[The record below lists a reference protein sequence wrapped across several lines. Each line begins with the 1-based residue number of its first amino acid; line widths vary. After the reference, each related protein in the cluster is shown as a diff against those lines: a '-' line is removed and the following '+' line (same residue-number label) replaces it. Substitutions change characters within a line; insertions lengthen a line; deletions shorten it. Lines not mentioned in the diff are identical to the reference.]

1 MFSPSSSPK
10 GPSSSPSSTPDTTPR
25 QRLQSP
31 PRFQLDLDRSSK
43 PRSHPGL
50 LSPRQTSP
58 TVQPSPTPRKKLAMT
73 LNLGSSPLGQTPEIG
88 SPRSFF
94 SPRNRSTFTPYKA
107 TGSLSRSDTLVDPP
121 PFRLPEPTADDLREE
136 PSPSHRSR
144 QRAERAVKNDFPGT
158 VPLQKEIRTREK
170 DGTETCTLLPL
181 KIRGHVVLDAQPR
194 LPALKQALLR
204 YAELT
209 RVIPLPDQ
217 KPHQAARDASQVLEQ
232 LLGDL
237 CEAIAAQDR
246 KPTGHQRPDVPVALQ
261 ALHDRLTREQAR
273 LKPLCSSR
281 RIGELRQHGVEMP
294 SGSRLVDMMVT
305 SQLPQE
311 RWAAWQAE
319 GFDVRD
325 LAHGERGE
333 LELTDLQQVLPDWH
347 DRPTRVADARLV
359 LAARLLFPGMDKARF
374 LALAPVL
381 VERQVP
387 LELLSCMADHE
398 IEPHPHNLP
407 SAEHLLRAASCEP
420 RPLGQGRM
428 GTAYLLALGTERWV
442 FKAEQEQ
449 GPSEAGL
456 GAGMPETGA
465 NTTGRVLASARFS
478 QLLGLD
484 TVPEALPFW
493 MPPRDGQPGRYGSIS
508 RLVKGPMMQAGLGD
522 VATHRLDNDFHLLSA
537 RKHLPQ
543 LQDIAQRHGFGSVE
557 LDDAGR
563 TLTWKPRTEYL
574 HPLQTASVAARI
586 SLSEA
591 SVVELLT
598 GQVDGHPGNYLL
610 ENGQAARLI
619 DTAESFPP
627 GLTHPLGLIT
637 EPAPVI
643 QAWDQHLQH
652 LVSAIR
658 GGQPMPAPP
667 RTVGELQRADLLRM
681 TETTFVQRWARDLPW
696 GQQQLAWLAMEGLQA
711 RLADRQRIASVPDR
725 VASDG
730 NTAVH
735 CHGWPPVIASGL
747 KARVLALDEASV
759 KQTLAPY
766 LTPEEV
772 DATWSRTRVLQQM
785 LQVPG
790 AIHEVHAVDDWTS
803 AEVTRRLGWAPDV
816 LDPAADALS
825 GHTGSEWERRALR
838 RSLLMSSGLPG
849 ALALDEHLMRRAIA
863 TAPPDAPYRGTAL
876 FDVKALLA
884 ALNLG

>member
-1 MFSPSSSPK
+1 MFGLSSSPK
-10 GPSSSPSSTPDTTPR
+10 GSSSSPSSAPDTTPS

-31 PRFQLDLDRSSK
+31 PRFLLDLDWSSK

-50 LSPRQTSP
+50 LTPRQTSP

-107 TGSLSRSDTLVDPP
+107 PGSLAPSDTLVSPP
-121 PFRLPEPTADDLREE
+121 QFQLPEPSSDDLRAE
-136 PSPSHRSR
+136 PSPTHRSS
-144 QRAERAVKNDFPGT
+144 QRVERAVKNDFPGT

-170 DGTETCTLLPL
+170 DGTETCTLLSL
-181 KIRGHVVLDAQPR
+181 KGQGHVVLDAQPR

-204 YAELT
+204 YTELT

-217 KPHQAARDASQVLEQ
+217 RPHK
-232 LLGDL
+232 
-237 CEAIAAQDR
+237 AAQEASEALVRLLDELSAAISAHLG
-246 KPTGHQRPDVPVALQ
+246 KPEGHRQPLVLAALQ
-261 ALHDRLTREQAR
+261 ALHDRLTEDQAR
-273 LKPLCSSR
+273 LKPLCRSN
-281 RIGELRQHGVEMP
+281 RIDELRQDGVEVP
-294 SGSRLVDMMVT
+294 SGSRLVDLMVT

-325 LAHGERGE
+325 LAHGERGD
-333 LELTDLQQVLPDWH
+333 LELTDLQQLLPDWH
-347 DRPTRVADARLV
+347 DRPTRVADARQV
-359 LAARLLFPGMDKARF
+359 LAARLLFPGMEKARF

-407 SAEHLLRAASCEP
+407 SAEHLLHAAGCEP

-456 GAGMPETGA
+456 GAGIPGTGA

-522 VATHRLDNDFHLLSA
+522 AASHRLDNDFQLLSA

-557 LDDAGR
+557 LDDAGQ

-610 ENGQAARLI
+610 EGGQAARLI

-643 QAWDQHLQH
+643 QAWDQHLQR
-652 LVSAIR
+652 LVAAIR
-658 GGQPMPAPP
+658 DGRPLPLPP
-667 RTVGELQRADLLRM
+667 GTVGEIQRADLLQM
-681 TETTFVQRWARDLPW
+681 TETTFVQRWAQDLSP
-696 GQQQLAWLAMEGLQA
+696 GQQQLAWVAMEVLQA

-735 CHGWPPVIASGL
+735 CHGWPPVITSEL
-747 KARVLALDEASV
+747 KARVLALNETTV
-759 KQTLAPY
+759 KAALAPF
-766 LTPEEV
+766 LTAQEV
-772 DATWSRTRVLQQM
+772 DATWSRTVVVQKQLR
-785 LQVPG
+785 VPG
-790 AIHEVHAVDDWTS
+790 AIHEVRSDGEWTS
-803 AEVTRRLGWAPDV
+803 AEVTRLLGWAPDV
-816 LDPAADALS
+816 LDRAADALD
-825 GHTGSEWERRALR
+825 GHTGNDWEQRAFK

-849 ALALDEHLMRRAIA
+849 ALALDEHLMRRAMA
-863 TAPPDAPYRGTAL
+863 TATPNAPYRGTAL

-884 ALNLG
+884 SLNRG